1 MTKVACRGCQ
11 AASLKPGT
19 RSNAETNLEALT
31 VDKLLSTMQIVEGA
45 PLACVAL

>member
-1 MTKVACRGCQ
+1 MTEVACRGSRE
-11 AASLKPGT
+11 ASLKT
-19 RSNAETNLEALT
+19 WQRSNAETNLEALT